1 VVNLMSVNGTF
12 VNGRKV
18 LSAYLKTTD
27 KIRLGNVELA
37 FDAGEA
43 GEMPRARGGN
53 GKRGLWSRLGAAL
66 KRLFGRG

>member
-12 VNGRKV
+12 VNGRMV

-37 FDAGEA
+37 FDAGDDI
-43 GEMPRARGGN
+43 ARGGA
-53 GKRGLWSRLGAAL
+53 GGSGSGPLARLGAWL
-66 KRLFGRG
+66 RGLFGRS